1 MDARRQLA
9 QSISVSRVWFLTGA
23 SRGFGLEIA
32 RKILSQGDRVVA
44 TARRA
49 GRIHTELP
57 DAGDN
62 LLAVDL
68 DVTDGEQAA
77 AAVQS
82 ALDAFGRIDVLV
94 NNAGRGLLGAVEES
108 SDASARA
115 VYEVNVFG
123 TLTMQRAVLPVM
135 RAQRSGHIINISSI
149 GGLMGSPGW
158 GVYCSTKFAMEGFSE
173 ALAKEVKPLGIW
185 VTIVEPGY
193 FRTDFLDASS
203 LGTEENIIGDYE
215 STAGAV
221 RAHAADLNH
230 EQPGDPVKAAAAIV
244 DIAAAQQ
251 PPVHLLLGSDCVAA
265 VENKIKEL
273 QADIEKWRTV
283 SLSTD
288 HD

>member
-1 MDARRQLA
+1 M
-9 QSISVSRVWFLTGA
+9 SNPKVWFLTGA

-32 RKILSQGDRVVA
+32 RKILGQGDRVVA

-49 GRIHTELP
+49 GGIPELFP
-57 DAGDN
+57 DAGDA

-77 AAVQS
+77 AAVR
-82 ALDAFGRIDVLV
+82 AAVDTFGQIDVLV

-135 RAQRSGHIINISSI
+135 RRQRRGHIINISSV
-149 GGLMGSPGW
+149 GGLLGSPGW

-173 ALAKEVKPLGIW
+173 ALAKEVRPLGIW

-203 LGTEENIIGDYE
+203 LGTEETIIDDYAA
-215 STAGAV
+215 TAGAV
-221 RAHAADLNH
+221 RAHAADINH
-230 EQPGDPVKAAAAIV
+230 SQPGDPVKAAAAIV
-244 DIAAAQQ
+244 DIAAAAE

-265 VENKIKEL
+265 VANKIAEL
-273 QADIEKWRTV
+273 QADIDTWRQL

-288 HD
+288 LD